1 LVLPLLAGVSAQIVA
16 LVALWLLV
24 SPLVALWVFIGYML
38 GTGLAFGWGARAT
51 TRMSRRA
58 ELAAQAFRSRLI
70 DMIRARCDLAV
81 YGFLDAQRRA
91 VEDAELRRLQYR
103 RRLDVAERRAGALL
117 AAVTSVV
124 AGGTLGI
131 GMVLVQS
138 GEIEPA
144 FAALGFFAAL
154 ALSETLAPLRRAAA
168 DFGRMADAARRVGG
182 DLARPASSDADGE
195 PGFDTPPLRLE
206 RLVLH
211 RPGGTEP
218 LMRETSFSVARGET
232 VAITG
237 ASGTGKST
245 LLLAIAG
252 LHPVAVGEIVL
263 GGRAIADWPETVLR
277 RHVTLLPQRSSLMA
291 GTFAEA
297 LELAG
302 PVEEN
307 RLWDILA
314 ATQLDRIVEERGG
327 LSARIGPR
335 GDGLSGGEARRLV
348 LARALLRSPD
358 VLLLDEPT
366 EGLDDATAYAVL
378 QGIRHIL
385 PEAAI
390 LIAAHRGIEID
401 FADRVI
407 ATK

>member
-1 LVLPLLAGVSAQIVA
+1 VKPLCDIFRLIVREQRTAMLRGAALSLAVIVMGVTLLGLSGWFITAAAAAGLAG
-16 LVALWLLV
+16 
-24 SPLVALWVFIGYML
+24 
-38 GTGLAFGWGARAT
+38 
-51 TRMSRRA
+51 
-58 ELAAQAFRSRLI
+58 
-70 DMIRARCDLAV
+70 
-81 YGFLDAQRRA
+81 
-91 VEDAELRRLQYR
+91 
-103 RRLDVAERRAGALL
+103 AGA
-117 AAVTSVV
+117 VFDV
-124 AGGTLGI
+124 
-131 GMVLVQS
+131 
-138 GEIEPA
+138 
-144 FAALGFFAAL
+144 F
-154 ALSETLAPLRRAAA
+154 
-168 DFGRMADAARRVGG
+168 
-182 DLARPASSDADGE
+182 RPS
-195 PGFDTPPLRLE
+195 
-206 RLVLH
+206 
-211 RPGGTEP
+211 
-218 LMRETSFSVARGET
+218 
-232 VAITG
+232 